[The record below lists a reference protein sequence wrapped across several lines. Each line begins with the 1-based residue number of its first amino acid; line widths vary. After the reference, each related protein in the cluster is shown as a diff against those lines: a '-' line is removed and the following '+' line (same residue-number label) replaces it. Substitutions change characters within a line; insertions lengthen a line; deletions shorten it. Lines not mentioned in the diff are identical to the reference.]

1 MSRSQRFCVAGRG
14 FTLIELLVVISII
27 GVLVGLLLPAVQSAR
42 EAARRIQ
49 CTNNLKQI
57 VLATHSYMDVW
68 STLPRGGFLQ
78 QISAGSGLYDS
89 GGGPYLSGGVF
100 LGLLPYME
108 QRPLHD
114 AMNYSVNIFTEINAT
129 ISATGLATLWCP
141 SDYGTSDP
149 QTLPDGD
156 FWDPGQ
162 FTMNYTSYAGN
173 FGTWHMGWSPQYND
187 KLTGLFNADGAV
199 RVASVTDGL
208 SNTIAFGEH
217 AWTINS
223 PLARIDAHWWPSGYL
238 NDSLFITLYPMNPQK
253 TAANLSD
260 SENAFVLTASSQH
273 PSGGNFAFL
282 DGSVRFLKETIDS
295 WSINSGTGLPSGISF
310 DSNGL
315 VHVAPR
321 TRFGVYQALSTRN
334 GDEVISAG
342 SY

>member
-1 MSRSQRFCVAGRG
+1 M
-14 FTLIELLVVISII
+14 ELLVVISII
-27 GVLVGLLLPAVQSAR
+27 AVLVGLLLPAVQSAR

-57 VLATHSYMDVW
+57 CLATHGYIDLW

-78 QISAGSGLYDS
+78 QISAGSGLYDP

-100 LGLLPYME
+100 LGLLPYLE

-114 AMNYSVNIFTEINAT
+114 AMNYQANIFTAINAT

-141 SDYGTSDP
+141 SDYGVSDP

-156 FWDPGQ
+156 FYDPGQ

-173 FGTWHMGWSPQYND
+173 IGTWHMQWRPQYNSS
-187 KLTGLFNADGAV
+187 LTGLFNADGAV
-199 RVASVTDGL
+199 RASSITDGW
-208 SNTIAFGEH
+208 SNTLAFSEH
-217 AWTINS
+217 ARTINA
-223 PLARIDAHWWPSGYL
+223 PADQIEEHWWPSGYL
-238 NDSLFITLYPMNPQK
+238 GDTLFVTFYPMNPQK
-253 TAANLSD
+253 SAPKLAD
-260 SENAFVLTASSQH
+260 YEFAFTLTASSQH
-273 PSGGNFAFL
+273 PGGCNFAFL

-295 WSINSGTGLPSGISF
+295 WTLDPGSGLPSGISF
-310 DSNGL
+310 DGTGL
-315 VHVAPR
+315 VHVAPG

-334 GDEVISAG
+334 GGEVISAD